1 MIEDDKKEGKEGSS
15 SNFKVIADMKAEQ
28 DYAVNVYK
36 GSGEMS
42 ETFDKISKENAEDRK
57 KAQVEATLAKI
68 KARTNPTQAD
78 MVPDAATG
86 EQLINSDSAA
96 MYEFSQAVAAEASTA
111 F

>member
-1 MIEDDKKEGKEGSS
+1 MIEDDKKEGKDGST

-42 ETFDKISKENAEDRK
+42 DTFDKIHKENEEDAK
-57 KAQVEATLAKI
+57 KALVEETLKKI
-68 KARTNPTQAD
+68 KARANPTEPA
-78 MVPDAATG
+78 PDAATG
-86 EQLINSDSAA
+86 EKMINSDAAA
-96 MYEFSQAVAAEASTA
+96 MYEFSQAVASDAAHA